1 MGGGGVVNF
10 KFQSPPV
17 EGGSEKLKKGWKFG
31 VGAGLLKRRG
41 LALFLFIFFQGL
53 SFLWKLRYS
62 LQNCVM
68 HLKKKI
74 LFLRP

>member
-1 MGGGGVVNF
+1 MGVGGLVNF

-41 LALFLFIFFQGL
+41 LALFLFIFFFKVYHFYGNYVTL
-53 SFLWKLRYS
+53 CKTVL
-62 LQNCVM
+62 C
-68 HLKKKI
+68 I
-74 LFLRP
+74 